1 MDIVEIWNNIEDFF
15 TTIASFISKFFDL
28 INTFIEII
36 PEPFRTI
43 LLIFL
48 PVLIIVTIYV
58 IWRK

>member
-1 MDIVEIWNNIEDFF
+1 MDIVETWNNIENFF
-15 TTIASFISKFFDL
+15 TTIASFISKFFEL
-28 INTFIEII
+28 ITTFTKII
-36 PEPFRTI
+36 PEPFKQI